1 MACCAFAVYLLGQLL
16 LPLAWLRDRVLGV
29 PAPVVSPAVA
39 WSPGVVAPAR
49 PVRGWWVRALWLLI
63 GAEALA
69 LLAGAA
75 AAAVPAAA
83 PGLSL
88 YHAAMPAALCRAL
101 GGPAR

>member
-29 PAPVVSPAVA
+29 PAPVVSAAAA
-39 WSPGVVAPAR
+39 WSPGMEPPGR
-49 PVRGWWVRALWLLI
+49 PVRGWLARGLWLLI

-75 AAAVPAAA
+75 AMAMPAAA
-83 PGLSL
+83 PGLAL

>member
-16 LPLAWLRDRVLGV
+16 LPLAWLRDRLLGP
-29 PAPVVSPAVA
+29 PAPVASAAVA
-39 WSPGVVAPAR
+39 WSPGLPAAAPAGHGWLQ
-49 PVRGWWVRALWLLI
+49 RGLWLLI

-75 AAAVPAAA
+75 AARAPAAA
-83 PGLSL
+83 PALAL

-101 GGPAR
+101 GGPAQ